1 MLNWRSNSRIGFSA
15 VELARQHEESIAS
28 STLSLTLMPQI
39 ARQFPSWLGL
49 LLLAGASFAAT
60 TRVTAQIPPAP
71 PTLDAP
77 AQASYADCQPPIAG
91 EYLLLV
97 VSKTPESQEQVR
109 RTLPPNATVTVCNY
123 LNDVV
128 TRVGGFTSADAANAW
143 AKYMRESLGLSAVV
157 ARPSEP
163 VAQASP
169 TPSSI
174 ATSPAPMATKPAP
187 TPGQTAA
194 RSSTPRDA
202 RSFKPQA
209 LGSGYAVLVDYFSK
223 PTLATQV
230 QQLVGKAIGLAAYR
244 QRPYLLAVHTT
255 DQSLANL
262 TLKALTERG
271 FWAMVVDSRRVTLL
285 RQSIATPQ
293 STVKQ

>member
-1 MLNWRSNSRIGFSA
+1 VKSA
-15 VELARQHEESIAS
+15 TLAFQQQERFIAS
-28 STLSLTLMPQI
+28 STLSIKLMSQI

-49 LLLAGASFAAT
+49 LLLAGMGLAVT

-109 RTLPPNATVTVCNY
+109 RTLPSNATVTVCNY

-128 TRVGGFTSADAANAW
+128 TRVGGFTTAEAANAW
-143 AKYMRESLGLSAVV
+143 AKYMRESIGLSAFV

-163 VAQASP
+163 AAQ
-169 TPSSI
+169 
-174 ATSPAPMATKPAP
+174 TSPAPTTSTATAPAP
-187 TPGQTAA
+187 TGTSAA
-194 RSSTPRDA
+194 RSPSRDV
-202 RSFKPQA
+202 RSYNPQL
-209 LGSGYAVLVDYFSK
+209 LGGGYAVLVDYFSK
-223 PTLATQV
+223 PELATQV
-230 QQLVGKAIGLAAYR
+230 QQLVGKDIGLAAYR

-255 DQSLANL
+255 DQSLANS
-262 TLKALTERG
+262 TLQALTERG

-285 RQSIATPQ
+285 RRPIATPQ
-293 STVKQ
+293 ASVKK